1 MNIHITDEAVDWFI
15 EELDLDSG
23 SSIRFFAKYG
33 GDSVFQKGFTIG
45 MTIGE
50 ANKPVAE
57 VILKE
62 IKFQVDEQD
71 LWFFNDEDLYIYLRN
86 DEVDYSNQ
94 PNE

>member
-15 EELDLDSG
+15 EELDLEAG
-23 SSIRFFAKYG
+23 SAIRFFAKYG
-33 GDSVFQKGFTIG
+33 GNSVFQSGFTIG

-50 ANKPVAE
+50 ANKAAAE
-57 VILKE
+57 ITLKD

-71 LWFFNDEDLYIYLRN
+71 LWFFNDEDLYIYLNN
-86 DEVDYSNQ
+86 DEVAYSNE